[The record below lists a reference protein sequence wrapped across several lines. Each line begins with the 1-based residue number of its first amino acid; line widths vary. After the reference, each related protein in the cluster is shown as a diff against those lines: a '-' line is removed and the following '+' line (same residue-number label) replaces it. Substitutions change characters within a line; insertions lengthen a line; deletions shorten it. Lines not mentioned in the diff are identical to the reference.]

1 MENLKIDELD
11 AKLDKLNIN
20 VAQLTTKIDMQEN
33 SMTKMMEG
41 LNKLTTYI
49 ERTNENDK
57 KINTL
62 FKKLDNINDNGTK
75 NCPVNIQ
82 RIDTLNKKLAETNKR
97 IDNLDR
103 WLIGGLI
110 TLAFQFLFIII
121 HFLDKVH
128 L

>member
-1 MENLKIDELD
+1 MENTKIDELD
-11 AKLDKLNIN
+11 AKIDKLNLN
-20 VAQLTTKIDMQEN
+20 VATLATKIDVHEN
-33 SMTKMMEG
+33 SMVKVMEG
-41 LNKLTTYI
+41 LDKLTTYV
-49 ERTNENDK
+49 EKTNENNK
-57 KINTL
+57 KITAL
-62 FKKLDNINDNGTK
+62 FKQVENINSNGTK

-82 RIDTLNKKLAETNKR
+82 RIEDLNTKIIETNRR

-121 HFLDKVH
+121 HFLDKIH

>member
-1 MENLKIDELD
+1 MENTKIDELD
-11 AKLDKLNIN
+11 AKIDKLNLN
-20 VAQLTTKIDMQEN
+20 VATLATKIDVHEN
-33 SMTKMMEG
+33 SMVKVMEG
-41 LNKLTTYI
+41 LDKLTTYV
-49 ERTNENDK
+49 EKTNENNK
-57 KINTL
+57 KITATNS
-62 FKKLDNINDNGTK
+62 NGTK

-82 RIDTLNKKLAETNKR
+82 RIEDLNTKIIETNRR

-121 HFLDKVH
+121 HFLDKIH